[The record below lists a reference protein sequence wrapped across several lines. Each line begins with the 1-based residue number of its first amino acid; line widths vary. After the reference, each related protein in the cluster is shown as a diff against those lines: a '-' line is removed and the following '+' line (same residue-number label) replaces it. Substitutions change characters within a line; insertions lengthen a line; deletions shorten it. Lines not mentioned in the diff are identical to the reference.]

1 MTDIVDKSEAPARRG
16 YLATSHAPGCVPTVP
31 SNKLNCGGCRRLNGS
46 VFGRLEATCWLR
58 SSGEGYWQR
67 LARPHV
73 SELPIYVGRFLFVA
87 AGGALIC
94 LFAAI
99 VVFAK

>member
-46 VFGRLEATCWLR
+46 VFGRLEATVVGCGLR
-58 SSGEGYWQR
+58 AKATGSDWHGHMSQSSQYTLGDFF
-67 LARPHV
+67 LSLPAAR
-73 SELPIYVGRFLFVA
+73 
-87 AGGALIC
+87 
-94 LFAAI
+94 
-99 VVFAK
+99 